1 MLCAEEIAAGTV
13 SDLSG
18 TGRVRGAL
26 RLDFERDPT
35 TGLTVLAAAQQQPP
49 LRVVRAFPIE
59 DGAALVHLHN
69 VSGGLLGG
77 DRLKVAIGVGRGA
90 SVQVTTTGATRLYRP
105 RVGAPAAI
113 HENDV
118 SLEPDALLEYVPDAL
133 IPFSEARFDQ
143 QTNIRLG
150 QGAGLFWWETVAPG
164 REARGELFAYDW
176 IRLRTHIA
184 VNGRP
189 IAIERVELKP
199 CGTSL
204 FSPARLGSYR
214 YFATFY
220 VCRVGFTRAFWLEAE
235 ERLREVAIH
244 FTQPGCVLL
253 GVSALVAHGLVI
265 RCLATHGCDVLPCLY
280 ALWRAAK
287 LLLYGREPVPPRK
300 VY

>member
-1 MLCAEEIAAGTV
+1 MLCAEEIATRAVAGLTG
-13 SDLSG
+13 L
-18 TGRVRGAL
+18 GRVRGAL
-26 RLDFERDPT
+26 RLNFERDPA

-59 DGAALVHLHN
+59 DGATLVHLHN

-77 DRLKVAIGVGRGA
+77 DHLQVAIEVGKGA

-105 RVGAPAAI
+105 REGAPAAI
-113 HENDV
+113 QENDIR
-118 SLEPDALLEYVPDAL
+118 LEPNALLEYVPDAM
-133 IPFSEARFDQ
+133 IPFSEVRFDQ
-143 QTNIRLG
+143 ETHIRLG
-150 QGAGLFWWETVAPG
+150 KGAGLFWWETVAPG

-176 IRLRTHIA
+176 IKLRTQVA
-184 VNGRP
+184 VDGRP

-199 CGTSL
+199 GGNSL
-204 FSPARLGSYR
+204 SSPARLGSYR

-220 VCRVGFTRAFWLEAE
+220 VCRVGLPRAFWLDAE
-235 ERLREVAIH
+235 ERLREVAGH
-244 FTQPGCVLL
+244 FIQPGRVLL
-253 GVSALVAHGLVI
+253 GVSSLVAHGLVL

-287 LLLYGREPVPPRK
+287 RLLYGRDPIPPRK